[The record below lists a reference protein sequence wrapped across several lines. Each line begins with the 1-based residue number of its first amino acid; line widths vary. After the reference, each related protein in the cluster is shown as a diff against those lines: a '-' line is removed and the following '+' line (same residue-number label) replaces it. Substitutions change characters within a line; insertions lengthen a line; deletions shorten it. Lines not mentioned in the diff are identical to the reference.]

1 MTATEYFNKAFAAD
15 PNNFYITNTIRY
27 LEADEQTRKETKA
40 HWIQCHIK
48 NIADDRSD
56 LYIFSSK
63 ILVGFA
69 LAEAILEE
77 QKAS

>member
-1 MTATEYFNKAFAAD
+1 MTATEYFKKAFAAN
-15 PNNFYITNTIRY
+15 PNDFYITNTIRY

-40 HWIQCHIK
+40 HWVQCHAK
-48 NIADDRSD
+48 NIADDRYD

-63 ILVGFA
+63 VLAGFA
-69 LAEAILEE
+69 LADAVLEE